1 MSSKPPSQQ
10 PVAERPLHNKPLS
23 FIMQPRFLLP
33 GLALLAAAVL
43 VLFHFDWLG
52 NVWPWYA
59 QIFDVVFA
67 TALSHMIGHA
77 TIFFIASV
85 LVLLSFPALR
95 YRPVL
100 YFAIMLLGAVGEESL
115 QSLFKLTLPTIWDG
129 RDLLLDSV
137 GFTVGYLVVRLW
149 LLVVSKRV

>member
-10 PVAERPLHNKPLS
+10 PVAKRPLHNKPLS

-43 VLFHFDWLG
+43 VLFPFDWLG

-67 TALSHMIGHA
+67 TPLSHMIGHA

-85 LVLLSFPALR
+85 LVLISFPALR

-100 YFAIMLLGAVGEESL
+100 YFALMLLGAN
-115 QSLFKLTLPTIWDG
+115 I
-129 RDLLLDSV
+129 LLMN
-137 GFTVGYLVVRLW
+137 FLVFR
-149 LLVVSKRV
+149 R